1 MAKRSKLVSIYRVL
15 LYAMPAV
22 LYFSFWPWI
31 SFGSNSTM
39 NFDLSL
45 PLIWLVVFDIVA
57 CILIIKNGL
66 IKKVLKSW
74 VWLLLPG
81 YLTISVLWSHD
92 KLRSLLIIGVLWLVY
107 IAVFAFVLLKKY
119 IADEKFW
126 RRFLKIFFGVG
137 MVVCGWCVLQCIM
150 DVAGVP
156 RNCTLL
162 CSGCVY
168 RIFGFPHPN
177 GFAAEP
183 QFMGNLLLAPIF
195 ATLYLLVKNRY
206 FSRKVLL
213 VLFFI
218 FVATLFLTLSR
229 GAIYGFA
236 VAMVVFTI
244 IYATKKTWKIM
255 WIWGVVI
262 FAFLCTLN
270 FQGILSEV
278 SKTNDTY
285 VSGMSKVIN
294 QLTLGVIDVGG
305 SQVKKEDA
313 MEPAED
319 ENANSVV
326 EEEDGAQDEEK
337 SEQAAFDGYVE
348 ISTSS
353 RVGNWQSAIRTWKK
367 DPIRMIF
374 GAGVGG
380 ELVSM
385 YENGE
390 IDSSREIINN
400 QYVSVLLEGGIVG
413 VVLCALTL
421 VMLFWVIR
429 GIPDALLIYTLVI
442 AYAVTLVF
450 FSGLPNALHVYL
462 LPVIFVVF
470 CEREQQRSVSETRKT
485 SSISEY
491 NGKM

>member
-1 MAKRSKLVSIYRVL
+1 MAKRSKLVSIYRIL

-45 PLIWLVVFDIVA
+45 PLVWLVVFDIVA
-57 CILIIKNGL
+57 CILIIKNRL
-66 IKKVLKSW
+66 IKKVLKNW
-74 VWLLLPG
+74 MWLVLPG
-81 YLTISVLWSHD
+81 FLTISVLWSHD
-92 KLRSLLIIGVLWLVY
+92 KLRSILIIGVLWLVY
-107 IAVFAFVLLKKY
+107 IAIFAFVLLKKY
-119 IADEKFW
+119 IIDKKFW

-137 MVVCGWCVLQCIM
+137 VAVCSWCVLQCIM

-156 RNCTLL
+156 RDSTLL
-162 CSGCVY
+162 CAGCTY
-168 RIFGFPHPN
+168 RTFGFPHPN

-195 ATLYLLVKNRY
+195 VALYLLARKKY
-206 FSRKVLL
+206 FSRKVLI

-229 GAIYGFA
+229 GAIYGFV

-244 IYATKKTWKIM
+244 TYVIKKTWKIM

-285 VSGMSKVIN
+285 VSGVSKVIN
-294 QLTLGVIDVGG
+294 QLTLGIVDVGG
-305 SQVKKEDA
+305 SQVKKENA
-313 MEPAED
+313 AEPTED
-319 ENANSVV
+319 EGENDAIW
-326 EEEDGAQDEEK
+326 EGDDAQNEEK
-337 SEQAAFDGYVE
+337 GEQAAFDGYVE

-413 VVLCALTL
+413 AVLCVLTL
-421 VMLFWVIR
+421 VMLLWMIR
-429 GIPDALLIYTLVI
+429 GIPDVLLTYTIVI
-442 AYAVTLVF
+442 AYAVTLMF

-462 LPVIFVVF
+462 LPAIFVVF
-470 CEREQQRSVSETRKT
+470 CGREQQRAGEQNEGNKKNKLYS
-485 SSISEY
+485 
-491 NGKM
+491 